1 MPSERKRMKIIM
13 ASGSAKTI
21 CFHLF
26 TDEGIAGEGR
36 EGVYV
41 VARKAQ

>member
-1 MPSERKRMKIIM
+1 M

-26 TDEGIAGEGR
+26 TDEGKFEGGEG
-36 EGVYV
+36 VNV